1 MEKKHDHIHYGQEK
15 EHDCSCHSEEH
26 SSCCEDK
33 CCESKCCD
41 GKSHESH
48 ECNDHD
54 GCGCG
59 CGCHGGG
66 HSDGKSTFLWPGIS
80 FALLI
85 AGILM
90 NHLSI
95 GWFTIPVV
103 NLLWFVIAF
112 LPVGLPVIK
121 EGWEAMLAK
130 DYFSEFTLMIVA
142 SIGAFCIGE
151 YPEAVAVMLFYTV
164 GEIFQHRAVDKATR
178 NISQLLDVR
187 PERATVIRDGETV
200 EMAPQDVVP
209 GEIIE
214 VKPGGRVP
222 LDGELLDAEA
232 LFDTSALTGE
242 SMPRSIAK
250 DGEVLAG
257 MIADGQPVR
266 IRVNRPYGQSA
277 LARILNLVKE
287 ASGRKAPTE
296 LFIRRF
302 ARIYTPVV
310 ILLAFLIVAVP
321 AIVGATGHFD
331 YVFSEWL
338 YRGLVFLVISCPCA
352 LVISVPL
359 GYFAGIGAAS
369 RAGVLVKGGNYLEAL
384 AKVDAVAFDK
394 TGTLTTGRFEV
405 SEIDIQ
411 GVDRD
416 TFLSYILSLE
426 KGSTHPIAKAVSV
439 YAAANGGRELAVTGM
454 KEISGQGVEAT
465 IDGKTVAVGN
475 MRLMESRNIAVP
487 EKLGKSSATLVICA
501 VDGHYCGYLSLAD
514 AVKPD
519 AQLAVQRLKDLGVA
533 DVYMLSGDRK
543 EVVAD
548 YASRLGINHALGALM
563 PEDKAQHISDLI
575 HSQGRNVAFVGDGM
589 NDAPVLA
596 LSTVGVAMGGLGS
609 DAAVESADVVVQTD
623 QPSKVATAIRIA
635 RTTATVVRENIIGA
649 ISIKVIVLVAGA
661 LGYASLWGAVFADVG
676 VALLAVLNS
685 LRILYMKHRA

>member
-1 MEKKHDHIHYGQEK
+1 
-15 EHDCSCHSEEH
+15 
-26 SSCCEDK
+26 
-33 CCESKCCD
+33 
-41 GKSHESH
+41 
-48 ECNDHD
+48 
-54 GCGCG
+54 
-59 CGCHGGG
+59 
-66 HSDGKSTFLWPGIS
+66 
-80 FALLI
+80 
-85 AGILM
+85 
-90 NHLSI
+90 
-95 GWFTIPVV
+95 
-103 NLLWFVIAF
+103 
-112 LPVGLPVIK
+112 
-121 EGWEAMLAK
+121 
-130 DYFSEFTLMIVA
+130 
-142 SIGAFCIGE
+142 
-151 YPEAVAVMLFYTV
+151 
-164 GEIFQHRAVDKATR
+164 
-178 NISQLLDVR
+178 
-187 PERATVIRDGETV
+187 
-200 EMAPQDVVP
+200 
-209 GEIIE
+209 
-214 VKPGGRVP
+214 
-222 LDGELLDAEA
+222 
-232 LFDTSALTGE
+232 
-242 SMPRSIAK
+242 MPRSIAK

-465 IDGKTVAVGN
+465 LDGKTVAVGN

-487 EKLGKSSATLVICA
+487 EKLGNSSATLVICA

-519 AQLAVQRLKDLGVA
+519 AQLAVQRLKDLGVT

-548 YASRLGINHALGALM
+548 YAARLGINHALGALM
-563 PEDKAQHISDLI
+563 PEDKARHISDLI